1 MAKQGTTHLTRRK
14 ITRFDVI
21 NDAILIFIALLC
33 IYPFLYIFFVGTSDG
48 VFLSR
53 GKVTFWPKGFN
64 FEAFS
69 YILTNSKFHVFTG
82 LINSFL
88 YTIIGTAVALFCT
101 YLTAYVLNNPRIKSR
116 NFLSKLFVITWVFD
130 AGLIPQYIV
139 YSKFGFVNN
148 PLVMIIPGAISTQFL
163 IICKSFLQG
172 IPRELEEAAEVD
184 GANDFQILAHVYMPL
199 SSTIFATLGVFYAVM
214 IWNQYTIPLIY
225 LKTDSLKTIQQVLKS
240 VVITDQGS
248 STTFKNIVLNGITL
262 NQQNLKAAAT
272 FIAMLP
278 IVLVYPFM
286 QKYFKKG
293 ILIGSVK
300 G

>member
-1 MAKQGTTHLTRRK
+1 
-14 ITRFDVI
+14 
-21 NDAILIFIALLC
+21 
-33 IYPFLYIFFVGTSDG
+33 
-48 VFLSR
+48 
-53 GKVTFWPKGFN
+53 
-64 FEAFS
+64 
-69 YILTNSKFHVFTG
+69 
-82 LINSFL
+82 
-88 YTIIGTAVALFCT
+88 
-101 YLTAYVLNNPRIKSR
+101 
-116 NFLSKLFVITWVFD
+116 
-130 AGLIPQYIV
+130 
-139 YSKFGFVNN
+139 
-148 PLVMIIPGAISTQFL
+148 
-163 IICKSFLQG
+163 
-172 IPRELEEAAEVD
+172 
-184 GANDFQILAHVYMPL
+184 MPL

-278 IVLVYPFM
+278 IVLVYPFV